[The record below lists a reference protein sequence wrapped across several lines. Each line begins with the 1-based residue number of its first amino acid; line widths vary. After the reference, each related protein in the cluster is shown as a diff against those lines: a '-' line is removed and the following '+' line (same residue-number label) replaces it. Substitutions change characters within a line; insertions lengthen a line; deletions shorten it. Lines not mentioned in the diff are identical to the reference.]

1 MAQTRIDGK
10 FGILYKWDAAATPS
24 PAYVVVGCATTN
36 GFNSSATVNEQDV
49 NKCDPE
55 TINKNYGGVNQSLD
69 FEGHI
74 VTDAD
79 KQSYFDLLA
88 DQEAQTKVVFKY
100 DFDAE
105 TPDTYVRYF
114 TGIISDISST
124 QEVNQDSTWS
134 MTLDVDGKSTTTDPM
149 V

>member
-10 FGILYKWDAAATPS
+10 FGILYKYDDSTGVED
-24 PAYVVVGCATTN
+24 YVPVGCATSNT
-36 GFNSSATVNEQDV
+36 FNSSANVNEQDV

-55 TINKNYGGVNQSLD
+55 TIKKNYGGINQNVD

-79 KQSYFDLLA
+79 KQSFFELLE
-88 DQEAQTKVVFKY
+88 DQEAQNKVDFKY
-100 DFDAE
+100 DFDSDN
-105 TPDTYVRYF
+105 PDTNVRYF
-114 TGIISDISST
+114 KGIVSEISGT
-124 QEVNQDSTWS
+124 QEVNVDSTWS
-134 MTLDVDGKSTTTDPM
+134 LTIEIDGKSLLTDPL

>member
-10 FGILYKWDAAATPS
+10 FGILYK
-24 PAYVVVGCATTN
+24 YVADTTNDYVAVTCATTN
-36 GFNSSATVNEQDV
+36 GFSSAANVNEQDV

-55 TINKNYGGVNQSLD
+55 TIKKNYGGINQSVD

-79 KQSYFDLLA
+79 RQSFFELLA
-88 DQEAQTKVVFKY
+88 DQESQTKVVFKF
-100 DFDAE
+100 DFDSENA
-105 TPDTYVRYF
+105 DTHVRYF

-124 QEVNQDSTWS
+124 QDVNQDSTWS
-134 MTLDVDGKSTTTDPM
+134 MTVDVDGLSSTTDPM

>member
-1 MAQTRIDGK
+1 MAQARIDGK
-10 FGILYKWDAAATPS
+10 FGILYKYVADTTND
-24 PAYVVVGCATTN
+24 YVVVGCATTN
-36 GFNSSATVNEQDV
+36 NFNSSATVNEQDV

-55 TINKNYGGVNQSLD
+55 TINKNYGGINQSID

-79 KQSYFDLLA
+79 KESFFQLLA
-88 DQEAQTKVVFKY
+88 DQETQTKVIFKY
-100 DFDAE
+100 DFDTE

-114 TGIISDISST
+114 TGIISDISSA
-124 QEVNQDSTWS
+124 QEVNIDSTWS
-134 MTLDVDGKSTTTDPM
+134 MTVDVDGLSSEVDPM